1 MPKSRAPARG
11 RPLALKRSP
20 PKRATARK
28 PAAADGMRI
37 MVRDLM
43 LSAKIGLHQHERIAQ
58 QRIRVNLDLAI
69 ADLGVIG
76 DDYDK
81 VVCYG
86 ELVTGVRHVVGA
98 GHVNLVE
105 RLAERIGR
113 TGLGD
118 PGGARGCQLPGG
130 PECAERP
137 GSGREAGC
145 LPRGQRRGRR
155 DRAPPA
161 RRGRPESQLRYF
173 PDSASKWL
181 KKRQSPGSKD

>member
-1 MPKSRAPARG
+1 MPKPRAPAG
-11 RPLALKRSP
+11 DRPLPLKQSPLKRSTGKRSTGKRSHGKRSTG
-20 PKRATARK
+20 KRAAAK
-28 PAAADGMRI
+28 DSAAADGMRI

-69 ADLGVIG
+69 ADLGVID

-105 RLAERIGR
+105 TLAERIAAMCLADR
-113 TGLGD
+113 RVLS
-118 PGGARGCQLPGG
+118 ARVRVEKLDVF
-130 PECAERP
+130 PEASAVGVEIERHRP
-137 GSGREAGC
+137 IVA
-145 LPRGQRRGRR
+145 
-155 DRAPPA
+155 DRIH
-161 RRGRPESQLRYF
+161 S
-173 PDSASKWL
+173 
-181 KKRQSPGSKD
+181 

>member
-1 MPKSRAPARG
+1 MPKSRASARD
-11 RPLALKRSP
+11 RPLPLKRP
-20 PKRATARK
+20 PAKRVVAKKAAAKK
-28 PAAADGMRI
+28 PAADGMRI

-69 ADLGVIG
+69 ADLGVID

-105 RLAERIGR
+105 TLAERIAAMCLADRRVLSARVRVEKLDVFPEASSVGVEIERHRPATAGR
-113 TGLGD
+113 NH
-118 PGGARGCQLPGG
+118 
-130 PECAERP
+130 
-137 GSGREAGC
+137 S
-145 LPRGQRRGRR
+145 
-155 DRAPPA
+155 
-161 RRGRPESQLRYF
+161 
-173 PDSASKWL
+173 
-181 KKRQSPGSKD
+181 

>member
-1 MPKSRAPARG
+1 MPKPRAADRG
-11 RPLALKRSP
+11 RAQPLKRSP
-20 PKRATARK
+20 LKRSHAKEAAAKGMAAQGAAAKTP
-28 PAAADGMRI
+28 PAADTTRI

-69 ADLGVIG
+69 ADQGAID

-105 RLAERIGR
+105 TLAERIAAMCLADRRVVSARVRVEKLDVFPEASAVGVEIERHRSATAGR
-113 TGLGD
+113 N
-118 PGGARGCQLPGG
+118 P
-130 PECAERP
+130 
-137 GSGREAGC
+137 S
-145 LPRGQRRGRR
+145 
-155 DRAPPA
+155 
-161 RRGRPESQLRYF
+161 
-173 PDSASKWL
+173 
-181 KKRQSPGSKD
+181 

>member
-1 MPKSRAPARG
+1 VVAKKAA
-11 RPLALKRSP
+11 AK
-20 PKRATARK
+20 K

-69 ADLGVIG
+69 ADLGVID

-105 RLAERIGR
+105 TLAERIAAMCLADRRVLSARVRVEKLDVFPEASSVGVEIESHRPATAGR
-113 TGLGD
+113 NH
-118 PGGARGCQLPGG
+118 
-130 PECAERP
+130 
-137 GSGREAGC
+137 S
-145 LPRGQRRGRR
+145 
-155 DRAPPA
+155 
-161 RRGRPESQLRYF
+161 
-173 PDSASKWL
+173 
-181 KKRQSPGSKD
+181 